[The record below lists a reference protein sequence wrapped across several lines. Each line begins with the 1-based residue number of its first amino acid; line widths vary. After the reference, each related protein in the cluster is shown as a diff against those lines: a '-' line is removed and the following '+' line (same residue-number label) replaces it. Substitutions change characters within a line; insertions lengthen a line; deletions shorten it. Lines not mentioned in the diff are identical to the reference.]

1 MKGLTHFISGVAAAT
16 CFPEAVRLAYDEKA
30 LIIALGGIFGI
41 LPDTLDFKFGQFF
54 EKYDIIVDPDPD
66 NPDPQKIA
74 DLLAKA
80 INDTHSTQ
88 QPKSILFLTIKKG
101 ADLWRQYRIF
111 FDLDNDKVKVTMGP
125 LVNTSKK
132 PFPNSEL
139 PGLKVAEAK
148 LNCKLC
154 RQVYD
159 QETFV
164 DIMTGPSFQFVPKPD
179 GMVKMDFLAWH
190 RRWSHSLTM
199 GVFLGIAVWLLMS
212 IWLGFE
218 RALVYGL
225 VSTAGF
231 WIHILEDQLGFMGS
245 NLFWPITKEKSIG
258 TKSMHSGDAMPNF
271 TTVWLALAIIFF
283 NLNQYRSDPFFSES
297 FLVYFAYVFIVPFF
311 CINIIDR
318 ILLPFDPPEPQIMSA
333 EVAAA
338 IARGEERTYQSEVIK
353 EREEGFEG

>member
-1 MKGLTHFISGVAAAT
+1 MKGLTHFISGVACAT
-16 CFPEAVRLAYDEKA
+16 CFPEAVRLAYDEKS

-41 LPDTLDFKFGQFF
+41 LPDTFDFKFGQFF
-54 EKYDIIVDPDPD
+54 EKYDAIVDPDP
-66 NPDPQKIA
+66 NYPDPQHIA
-74 DLLAKA
+74 DTLAKV
-80 INDTHSTQ
+80 INDTHTTQ
-88 QPKSILFLTIKKG
+88 KPHSILFLTIKKG

-111 FDLDNDKVKVTMGP
+111 FDLDNDKIRVTMGP

-132 PFPNSEL
+132 PFPDSEL
-139 PGLKVAEAK
+139 PGNKVGEAK

-164 DIMTGPSFQFVPKPD
+164 DIMSGPSFQFLPKPG

-199 GVFLGIAVWLLMS
+199 GVFLGLAVWLLMS

-218 RALVYGL
+218 RALIYGL

-271 TTVWLALAIIFF
+271 STVWLALAVIFF
-283 NLNQYRSDPFFSES
+283 NLNQYRAEPLFQTPFW
-297 FLVYFAYVFIVPFF
+297 LYFIYAFILPMVI
-311 CINIIDR
+311 INIIDR
-318 ILLPFDPPEPQIMSA
+318 ILKPYDPPEPHLVA
-333 EVAAA
+333 GEAAA
-338 IARGEERTYQSEVIK
+338 FFAHGEERTNQSEIVK
-353 EREEGFEG
+353 EREDGFDG